1 MCCGV
6 TFDERIH
13 TWRDWGLNLVSI
25 YIPMPDPKN
34 QIRDIPG
41 GDGNI
46 DLTEINGR
54 PAYNDRE
61 GVELAF
67 DLMDEDY
74 KVWFMKYSEFAKE
87 IHGKKVKMVL
97 DDELDHYYMVRLNL
111 DGQKTNSVYGEITL
125 SGTAE
130 PFKYDH
136 VASNEP
142 WKWDSFNFRTG
153 VIRNL
158 RDLVISNTNH
168 TVKILGAGIDNPPV
182 FIVSEANNLKLTHEG
197 RTYVLKVGRNRFPAV
212 RVGEEDVTL
221 TFSGTGKLSIEYRG
235 RYL

>member
-61 GVELAF
+61 GVELGF
-67 DLMDEDY
+67 DLIDEDY

-111 DGQKTNSVYGEITL
+111 DGQKTNPVYGEITL

-221 TFSGTGKLSIEYRG
+221 TFSGMGKLSIEYRG